1 MMVHVHFTK
10 NGGNRKRMG
19 HIGVTAMAIL
29 AFMGLFRI
37 IIGAPD
43 AIYLIFTKVAGKIV
57 GERVDSCLLYTSPSP
72 RD

>member
-1 MMVHVHFTK
+1 
-10 NGGNRKRMG
+10 
-19 HIGVTAMAIL
+19 MAIL

-57 GERVDSCLLYTSPSP
+57 GERVDSVQCGCWQEPTP
-72 RD
+72 